1 MSASRSHLEP
11 ALHRILQAL
20 DAYLPDLLIIGGWV
34 PYLYKWYGTNV
45 PWQSTLSFTSEV
57 DVLAPNRLTRN
68 ERPSLREILDA
79 AHFRP
84 AQSPEM
90 SAVWEGNVERGEKIE
105 FFVVRTGPL
114 SKADAPTPIADQ
126 QMIGAIPLDTLDLLQ
141 RNAAV
146 LAVPTTLP
154 NGDVR
159 TVQVRVPQLG
169 AYALN
174 KCQTFNRRLSSAT
187 TEGAQKRVKDLLYLR
202 DQCLAPHSS
211 AAEGCALYR
220 GGADAGGAGRHQRGG
235 RPCRCAGLPHR
246 SGRTARAV
254 AVSARARSR
263 SRPRRRVGATR
274 GGRGCDRNRG
284 R

>member
-11 ALHRILQAL
+11 ALHRILQEL

-34 PYLYKWYGTNV
+34 PYLYKWYGTSV
-45 PWQSTLSFTSEV
+45 PWQSSLSFTSEV

-68 ERPSLREILDA
+68 ERPLLREILDA

-90 SAVWEGNVERGEKIE
+90 SAIWEGDVERGERIE
-105 FFVVRTGPL
+105 FFVVRNGPL
-114 SKADAPTPIADQ
+114 IKADAPTPIADQ

-202 DQCLAPHSS
+202 DLMAAGNEVVKRIRHDIANYLPAEQHEVDSAINALHLILRPPKVALFTEVGHILAERDGINP
-211 AAEGCALYR
+211 AA
-220 GGADAGGAGRHQRGG
+220 
-235 RPCRCAGLPHR
+235 
-246 SGRTARAV
+246 ARADV
-254 AVSARARSR
+254 QGYLTDLAE
-263 SRPRRRVGATR
+263 
-274 GGRGCDRNRG
+274 
-284 R
+284 